1 MAQHSRLTHEDREAR
16 RAVLQDALSELSGQD
31 PSQAALDVVRALDAY
46 MEQEAGGELSAPRE
60 PPVADF
66 AQRAHVDVKWL
77 PRAVLAI
84 AVVGTIVA
92 GIAVSG
98 WLAAGIIVAIWV
110 AALIA
115 LFSVS

>member
-1 MAQHSRLTHEDREAR
+1 M
-16 RAVLQDALSELSGQD
+16 LQDALSELSGQD

-46 MEQEAGGELSAPRE
+46 MEQETGASPGAPRE

-66 AQRAHVDVKWL
+66 AHRAHVDIKWI
-77 PRAVLAI
+77 PRAVLLI
-84 AVVGTIVA
+84 AVAGTIAA
-92 GIAVSG
+92 GIIVSG

-115 LFSVS
+115 LVSVS